1 MIYVDS
7 HKRTGEDT
15 SGVLITFDNINTPLK
30 YNIIKALKEDVIH
43 SRLCFND
50 GICYFIPTN
59 NIDNDTLRD
68 EILEYL
74 ETHHLKNL
82 L

>member
-7 HKRTGEDT
+7 HKRTGEST
-15 SGVLITFDNINTPLK
+15 SGVLITFDNIDTSLK
-30 YNIIKALKEDVIH
+30 DNIIKDLKENIIH

-50 GICYFIPTN
+50 GICYFIPMN
-59 NIDNDTLRD
+59 NLDNDTLRD

-74 ETHHLKNL
+74 ETHYPKTL